1 MPKRVKLIPNVKLRW
16 RMTRSKS
23 LQQQVG
29 LPMAQQAAN
38 TVSILPKLMGLK
50 FISLAT
56 RTVNQSF
63 SISLFLSLPR
73 KVRKSCFKGM
83 NHSQGKSH
91 SYSQEILTWNLHLIS
106 MWEEISLLHS
116 LLNLFPALFS
126 PLAEFRISFLFF
138 FPIKKVLLK
147 SSGVMLFSFT
157 RMVKPVFY

>member
-1 MPKRVKLIPNVKLRW
+1 
-16 RMTRSKS
+16 MTRSKS

-91 SYSQEILTWNLHLIS
+91 SYSQEILT
-106 MWEEISLLHS
+106 
-116 LLNLFPALFS
+116 
-126 PLAEFRISFLFF
+126 
-138 FPIKKVLLK
+138 
-147 SSGVMLFSFT
+147 
-157 RMVKPVFY
+157 